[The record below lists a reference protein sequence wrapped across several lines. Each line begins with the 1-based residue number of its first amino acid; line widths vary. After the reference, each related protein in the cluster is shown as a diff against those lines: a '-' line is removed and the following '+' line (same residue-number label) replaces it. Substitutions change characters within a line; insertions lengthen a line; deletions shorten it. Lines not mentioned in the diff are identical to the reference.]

1 MRISEMMTTD
11 VATVTEE
18 ASLNKAFQ
26 VLHDR
31 RHKVLPVVRG
41 ERLVGLLS
49 ENLLAEVRPSKAT
62 ALSVYEINYLMT
74 RTKVRDVMIKL
85 EDVFTIRPDAL
96 VEEAALALYTHDVGS
111 LPVIQADGTL
121 VGIIT
126 QTDIFKAF
134 ISLMGVNH
142 KGTRLAI
149 EVANDVGI
157 VAKISR
163 IVADAGVNIG
173 HIGNYDKGE
182 KQEVVLRV
190 DTHDTSEIVNAL
202 EEAGIKVSDVQAF
215 ARISGA

>member
-1 MRISEMMTTD
+1 MRVSEMMTTD

-26 VLHDR
+26 ILHDR

-41 ERLVGLLS
+41 ARLVGLLS
-49 ENLLAEVRPSKAT
+49 EKLLAEVRPSKAT

-74 RTKVRDVMIKL
+74 RTKVRDVMLKL
-85 EDVFTIRPDAL
+85 EEVFTINPEAL

-111 LPVIQADGTL
+111 LPVVLADKTL

-134 ISLMGVNH
+134 IGLMGVSH
-142 KGTRLAI
+142 KGTRLAL

-157 VAKISR
+157 VAKITR
-163 IVADAGVNIG
+163 ILADANVNIS

-182 KQEVVLRV
+182 GKQEIVLRV
-190 DTHDTSEIVNAL
+190 DTLDVTEIVKTLAA
-202 EEAGIKVSDVQAF
+202 AGIAVADVQGF
-215 ARISGA
+215 K

>member
-26 VLHDR
+26 ILHDR

-74 RTKVRDVMIKL
+74 RTKVRDVMLKF
-85 EDVFTIRPDAL
+85 EEVFTIGPDSL

-111 LPVIQADGTL
+111 LPVIRADSTL

-126 QTDIFKAF
+126 QTDIFKALYG
-134 ISLMGVNH
+134 LMGVNH
-142 KGTRLAI
+142 KGTRLAFD
-149 EVANDVGI
+149 VANDVGI

-173 HIGNYDKGE
+173 HIGNYDRGGGE
-182 KQEVVLRV
+182 QEIVLRV
-190 DTHDTSEIVNAL
+190 DTLDIDGIVAAL
-202 EEAGIKVSDVQAF
+202 AAAGIKVSDVRKF
-215 ARISGA
+215 E